1 MKKLLLAFQFL
12 TIIPVKDTGIV
23 TDREVGG
30 SAAFFP
36 IAGLVQG
43 TLLVFAAVILLRFF
57 PIELT
62 NLLLLLLLVITNGA
76 LHLDGLADTFDAI
89 ASRGD
94 RQKKLAIMKDSTIG
108 PAGVIAIIFALMLK
122 YLLLNE
128 VYSNSTP
135 ATYYLILFLLPIYSR
150 WAMVP
155 AIFHSKSARED
166 GLGKAFIENAG
177 VKELMTATVLTLLF
191 SFLSVFVIFHK
202 PNLAHVIFSLPALY
216 IFSLITVWFCGRRF
230 GGMTG
235 DTFGA
240 VSELSEILF
249 LMMAV
254 ICLRNFTS

>member
-23 TDREVGG
+23 TDREAGG

-36 IAGLVQG
+36 LAGLVQG
-43 TLLVFAAVILLRFF
+43 TLLVFAVVTLLRVF
-57 PIELT
+57 PVGLA

-108 PAGVIAIIFALMLK
+108 PAGVIAIVFSLMLK

-128 VYSNSTP
+128 SYSDAAP
-135 ATYYLILFLLPIYSR
+135 AAYYLILFLLPIYSR

-166 GLGKAFIENAG
+166 GLGKAFIENVG
-177 VKELMTATVLTLLF
+177 VKELLTATVLALLF
-191 SFLSVFVIFHK
+191 SFLSVFVIFNT
-202 PNLAHVIFSLPALY
+202 PELAHVVFSLPALY
-216 IFSLITVWFCGRRF
+216 IFSLITAWFCGRRF